1 LKIGIVGLP
10 NVGKSTVFNVLSGG
24 NAASSNYPFC
34 TIEPNVGVMG
44 VQDERLDRLS
54 SLVKAKEKVPVSI
67 KFVDIAGLVEGASK
81 GEGLGNKFLSHIREV
96 DAILQVVRCFEDAQ
110 VSHPYPQIDP
120 VRDMEIV
127 NLELKLADLE
137 LVEKQLA
144 KIKKAADK
152 AKQATLEKI
161 KEGLDQ
167 GQSIKNIPL
176 ADLESETLKELQFLT
191 SKPVVYLANI
201 KEEENSK
208 KYAQQVKGQAEKE
221 NSLVVELA
229 AKLEE
234 EIKELVPEEREEYR
248 KELGIEDGLKKLIN
262 ICYDTLNLITFY
274 TIVKEK
280 VTAWAIGKGI
290 QAKEAAGRIHSDM
303 EEGFI
308 KAEVISFSELMKFSS
323 YKEAKDAGAVQI
335 EGKDYSVKDGD
346 VIYFHFN

>member
-1 LKIGIVGLP
+1 MKIGIVGLP

-24 NAASSNYPFC
+24 NAAASNYPFC
-34 TIEPNVGVMG
+34 TIEPNVGAVE
-44 VQDERLDRLS
+44 VQDDRLDRLS
-54 SLVKAKEKVPVSI
+54 SFIEAKEKIPVSI

-96 DAILQVVRCFEDAQ
+96 DAILHVVRCFEDAQ
-110 VSHPYPQIDP
+110 ISHPYPEIDP
-120 VRDMEIV
+120 VRDMDII

-137 LVEKQLA
+137 LVEKLLA
-144 KIKKAADK
+144 K
-152 AKQATLEKI
+152 KQKQPVLEKVG
-161 KEGLDQ
+161 EVLNQ

-176 ADLESETLKELQFLT
+176 TSQERETLKELQFLT

-201 KEEENSK
+201 KEGDNISEK
-208 KYAQQVKGQAEKE
+208 HAQRVREQAEKE
-221 NSLVVELA
+221 NSPLVEIA

-234 EIKELVPEEREEYR
+234 EFKELASEEREEYR
-248 KELGIEDGLKKLIN
+248 KELGIEEGLKKLAN
-262 ICYDTLNLITFY
+262 ICYDTLDLITFY

-280 VTAWAIGKGI
+280 VTAWAIRNGI
-290 QAKEAAGRIHSDM
+290 KAKEAAGSIHSDM

-308 KAEVISFSELMKFSS
+308 KAEVIPFSKLMKSSS

-346 VIYFHFN
+346 VIYFHFH